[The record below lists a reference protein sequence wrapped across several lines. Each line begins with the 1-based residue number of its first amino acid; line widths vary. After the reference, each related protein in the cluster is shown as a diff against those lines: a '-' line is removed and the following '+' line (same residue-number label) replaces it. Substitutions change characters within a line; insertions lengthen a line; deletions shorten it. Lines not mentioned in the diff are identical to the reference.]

1 MTPPIDHEVM
11 LAIGRLEGK
20 LDALIQQRMEERR
33 ELRSIE
39 VRVRTLES
47 SKAFIIGGAGALSAL
62 VSILGHFL
70 R

>member
-33 ELRSIE
+33 ELRGIE
-39 VRVRTLES
+39 LRVRALEN
-47 SKAFIIGGAGALSAL
+47 SKAFIIGGAGAVSAL